1 MLLAILISN
10 QENWKFQ
17 APPYL
22 YKNFTSITTRNI
34 EKSTIFNF
42 KVKSGNRYLGGFVGE
57 KDLETQWVKD
67 KIHSWASA
75 IEELSTIA
83 MFIPQTA
90 YAAVQRALQHRWNFL
105 QRVMPNLNELF
116 GQLETK
122 IVTFLNKLL
131 GSIATSTLRS
141 WTSVPI
147 KLGGTAMPNPTTTS
161 SQS

>member
-1 MLLAILISN
+1 M
-10 QENWKFQ
+10 
-17 APPYL
+17 
-22 YKNFTSITTRNI
+22 
-34 EKSTIFNF
+34 
-42 KVKSGNRYLGGFVGE
+42 KSGNRYLGGFVGE

-83 MFIPQTA
+83 MFTPQTA
-90 YAAVQRALQHRWNFL
+90 YAAVQRALQHQWNFL